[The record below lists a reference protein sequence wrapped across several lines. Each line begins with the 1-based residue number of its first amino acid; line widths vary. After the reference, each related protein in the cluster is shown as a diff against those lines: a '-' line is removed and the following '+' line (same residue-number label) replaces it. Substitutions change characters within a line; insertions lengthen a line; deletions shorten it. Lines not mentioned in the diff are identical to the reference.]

1 MAWST
6 AGRNARAEATS
17 ALITSCSLHTADP
30 GAAGTDNEWS
40 GGGYARQ
47 TPSFGSATNG
57 VVGLLADLEFSGNP
71 STTAA
76 YLGLWGTGPTFLGS
90 VARTS
95 GDAASNAAGEYNVTQ
110 LNINADGT
118 IS

>member
-6 AGRNARAEATS
+6 NGRNARAEAT
-17 ALITSCSLHTADP
+17 ADLIVSCSLHTADP
-30 GAAGTDNEWS
+30 GASGTDAEWS
-40 GGGYARQ
+40 GGGYSRQ
-47 TPSFGSATNG
+47 VPAFGSASGG
-57 VVGLLADLEFSGNP
+57 VVGLSTAMEFSGP
-71 STTAA
+71 SETNAA
-76 YLGLWGTGPTFLGS
+76 FLGLWGTGPTFLGA